1 MNECFVV
8 IAGGGTA
15 GHIHPGLAVA
25 NALARDGYNKE
36 EILFVGSD
44 RGIEQDLVPSD
55 GFELVTISGA
65 GISRRNPAAALRA
78 VYLLI
83 RGIIEALRLLSKR
96 KPKVILALGGFACF
110 PCALAS
116 LVLKIP
122 VVAHEQNAVPGLAN
136 KVISR
141 WARYCAV
148 SYKDTSLRNTVYT
161 GNPVRQAIIEARR
174 IDSSHIRD
182 KLKVPNENL
191 FIVATGGSLG
201 ARRINLA
208 LRDAIPH
215 FDKGI
220 GLTVYHIIGRRDWEE
235 IARSE
240 GELRKYVDY
249 RPIEFEYDMPSV
261 LRSADLIISR
271 AGGSI
276 TAEIAALGLP
286 SVLVPLPNAPG
297 DHQTANAQ
305 SMVALG
311 SARILTDENCDGLSL
326 STLINEV
333 IKNPEELYRM
343 RQRAEMNNQI
353 NASEALA
360 SLLKKVAL

>member
-15 GHIHPGLAVA
+15 GHVHPGLAVA
-25 NALARDGYNKE
+25 NALARGGYRKE

-44 RGIEQDLVPSD
+44 RGIEQDLVPSE
-55 GFELVTISGA
+55 GFELITISGT
-65 GISRRNPAAALRA
+65 GISRRNPLAALRA
-78 VYLLI
+78 IYLLI
-83 RGIIEALRLLSKR
+83 RGTMEALRLLNKR
-96 KPKVILALGGFACF
+96 KPQVVLALGGFACF

-141 WARYCAV
+141 WARHSAV
-148 SYKDTSLRNTVYT
+148 SYKDTSLRNAVYT
-161 GNPVRQAIIEARR
+161 GNPVRQSIIDARR
-174 IDSSHIRD
+174 IEPACIRE
-182 KLKVPNENL
+182 KLKVPSENL
-191 FIVATGGSLG
+191 FVVVTGGSLG
-201 ARRINLA
+201 AKKINLA
-208 LRDAIPH
+208 LRDAIPLL
-215 FDKGI
+215 DKGM

-235 IARSE
+235 LFRSE
-240 GELRKYVDY
+240 EELRNYVDY
-249 RPIEFEYDMPSV
+249 RPIEFEYDMPSI

-276 TAEIAALGLP
+276 TAEIAALDLP

-297 DHQTANAQ
+297 DHQTANAK
-305 SMVALG
+305 SMVDLG

-326 STLINEV
+326 SALMNELI
-333 IKNPEELYRM
+333 KSREELHRM
-343 RQRAEMNNQI
+343 RRRAEMNNQI

-360 SLLKKVAL
+360 SLLKKEAL

>member
-15 GHIHPGLAVA
+15 GHLHPGLAVA
-25 NALARDGYNKE
+25 NTLIRDGYNKE

-44 RGIEQDLVPSD
+44 RGIEQDLVPSE

-78 VYLLI
+78 TYLLI
-83 RGIIEALRLLSKR
+83 RGIMEALWLLGKR
-96 KPKVILALGGFACF
+96 KPKVVLALGGFACF

-116 LVLKIP
+116 LVLRIP

-141 WARYCAV
+141 WAHHCAV
-148 SYKDTSLRNTVYT
+148 SYKDTSLRNAVYT
-161 GNPVRQAIIEARR
+161 GNPVSQAIIEARQ
-174 IDSSHIRD
+174 IDSSHIRQ
-182 KLKVPNENL
+182 KLKVPDKNL
-191 FIVATGGSLG
+191 FIVTTGGSLG
-201 ARRINLA
+201 ARKINFA
-208 LRDAIPH
+208 LRDAIPLIE
-215 FDKGI
+215 KGI
-220 GLTVYHIIGRRDWEE
+220 GLTVYHIIGRRDWKEL
-235 IARSE
+235 ARSE
-240 GELRKYVDY
+240 EELKKYVDY

-271 AGGSI
+271 AGVSI

-297 DHQTANAQ
+297 DHQTANAK

-311 SARILTDENCDGLSL
+311 SARLLTDENCDGLSL
-326 STLINEV
+326 SALMNKLI
-333 IKNPEELYRM
+333 KDPEELHRM
-343 RQRAEMNNQI
+343 RQRAEMNEQI
-353 NASEALA
+353 NASEALVK
-360 SLLKKVAL
+360 LLKKAAL